1 MIGPTLSHYEISGS
15 LGAGGMGEVYLAKDT
30 NLDRVVALKILPRE
44 LAGDRERLRRFVLE
58 AKAASAVSHSN
69 VAHIYEIG
77 EAAGVH
83 FIAMEYVEGETL
95 AARLKAGPFPPAE
108 VARIGH
114 EIAAALEDAHAHR
127 IIHRDLKPANI
138 MLTSRGQVKL
148 LDFGLAKRVFPLDE
162 DIGDIDR
169 ATQSL
174 TQTEIGRVI
183 GTLPYM
189 SPEQL
194 RGGWIDHRTDFFS
207 LGVILY
213 QMLTGERPFQ
223 GNTSIAVADAI
234 LHQDCP
240 PVHQINP
247 SVPPDLAQVVAKLT
261 AKDPA
266 ARYQNARDIVVA
278 LQPFQAGS
286 SATTRLRSLRG
297 WPLAATAVVALAG
310 LVSFAAWSSYRSA
323 KVRWAR
329 NQALPQALDLAD
341 QAKYPEAFALAVQS
355 ERYIPSDPI
364 LARLWPKI
372 SRTLAIRSE
381 PAGADVWIN
390 SYRGSDADWRHVG
403 RTPVDSLRTAR
414 DIFRVRLSKA
424 GFDTALMVAPKAW
437 FPDRVDLVVPL
448 VAAADVPR
456 GMVRIQGGTDAATRE
471 PRAVGDF
478 WIDRYEVT
486 NREFKRFVDAGGYE
500 KRDYWKH
507 PFVRDGRELS
517 WTQAL
522 EGFRD
527 TTGRPGP
534 AGWELGHYPKG
545 EDDLPVTGVS
555 WYEAAAYAEFVGKML
570 PTVHHWRHAAG
581 LGIGFEIVPLS
592 NFGGRKPHPVGTDR
606 SLSPYGTFDMA
617 GNVKE
622 WCWNATPRGE
632 RYVAGGA
639 YGDPEYLFS
648 EAERRPAFQRER
660 TFGFRCAKY
669 IKAPD
674 ASLLEPFDR
683 KWRDFQRET
692 PIPDNVFALVKSL
705 YAYEK
710 TDPRAEI
717 VSRPLADQ
725 DWKKESVTIDAAY
738 GDEKVIL
745 HLFLPTASTPPYQ
758 TVVFFPGAWAR
769 MNRSSE
775 NIEDNIDFGNYLD
788 FVIKGGRA
796 AVFPVYKG
804 TFERGGGPS
813 QGELTSERFR
823 DWTLQYI
830 KDVRRTLDYLETRSD
845 IDRKKLGFYGYSWGA
860 RIGAIVGGV
869 EDRFKVLILAHG
881 GLPAEPR
888 DPAVDELNFLPR
900 VKVPVL
906 MINGRYDH
914 VFPVE
919 ISQKPFFERLGTP
932 VGDKTHLVLAGGH
945 SSPRNELI
953 QAVLGGL
960 DRYLGPVQ
968 RR

>member
-44 LAGDRERLRRFVLE
+44 LASDRDRLRRFMVE

-77 EAAGVH
+77 EAAGIH

-95 AARLKAGPFPPAE
+95 AARLKAGPLPPRE
-108 VARIGH
+108 VARIGQ

-138 MLTSRGQVKL
+138 MLTPRGQVKL
-148 LDFGLAKRVFPLDE
+148 LDFGLAKRVFPL
-162 DIGDIDR
+162 GDDVGDSAP

-174 TQTEIGRVI
+174 TQTDIGTVM

-194 RGGWIDHRTDFFS
+194 RGGWIDNRTDFFS

-234 LHQDCP
+234 LHQECP
-240 PVHQINP
+240 PVHHINRN
-247 SVPPDLAQVVAKLT
+247 VAPDLAQVVAKLT
-261 AKDPA
+261 AKDPT

-278 LQPFQAGS
+278 LQPFQSVS
-286 SATTRLRSLRG
+286 SAGTWLRSLRG
-297 WPLAATAVVALAG
+297 WPLAATVVVALAV
-310 LVSFAAWSSYRSA
+310 LSFAGWSSYRSA

-341 QAKYPEAFALAVQS
+341 QANYPEAFALAVQA

-364 LARLWPKI
+364 LARLLPKI
-372 SRTLAIRSE
+372 SRTLSIRSD
-381 PAGADVWIN
+381 PADADVWIN

-403 RTPVDSLRTAR
+403 RTPLDNLRIAR

-424 GFDTALMVAPKAW
+424 GFDTALMVAPTAW

-456 GMVRIQGGTDAATRE
+456 GMVRIQGGTDAAIMG

-500 KRDYWKH
+500 
-507 PFVRDGRELS
+507 
-517 WTQAL
+517 TQAL
-522 EGFRD
+522 KGFRD

-534 AGWELGHYPKG
+534 TGWELGHYPKG

-555 WYEAAAYAEFVGKML
+555 WYEAAAYAQFVGKTL
-570 PTVHHWRHAAG
+570 PTLHHWRHAAG

-632 RYVAGGA
+632 RYIAGGA

-648 EAERRPAFQRER
+648 EAERRPPFQRER

-669 IKAPD
+669 ITAAD

-705 YAYEK
+705 YSYEK
-710 TDPRAEI
+710 TDPHAEI
-717 VSRPLADQ
+717 VSGHTADR
-725 DWKKESVTIDAAY
+725 DWKKETVTIDAAY
-738 GDEKVIL
+738 GDERVIL
-745 HLFLPTASTPPYQ
+745 HLFLPTTAAPPYQ

-769 MNRSSE
+769 INRSSE
-775 NIEDNIDFGNYLD
+775 NIEDNIDFANYLD

-813 QGELTSERFR
+813 QGELTRERFR

-830 KDVRRTLDYLETRSD
+830 KDIRRTLDYLETRSD
-845 IDRKKLGFYGYSWGA
+845 IDREKLGFYGYSWGA

-869 EDRFKVLILAHG
+869 EDRFRVLVLAHG

-888 DPAVDELNFLPR
+888 DPAVDEINFLPR
-900 VKVPVL
+900 VKVPVV

-919 ISQKPFFERLGTP
+919 VSQNPFFERLGTP
-932 VGDKTHLVLAGGH
+932 VGNKDHLVLAGGH